1 MQVQLNCVTN
11 ALFLGI
17 AQALALL
24 TCVCYADENRKELR
38 RIVMVGLLFEIAVS
52 LTIGVLL
59 WFAPHILLERFFL
72 GNNTDAY
79 IISGIAIS
87 YFGIGLMGNGLALLF
102 ANYLQAIGR
111 SIMSEVVY
119 VLADVALI
127 WFVVSHRLENLTYS
141 GMSDIIMMGATFSG
155 VAKAQLSMILV
166 IPVLIILVNLF
177 SKRRPDSG
185 WDFFMM
191 LPKGFGVSQ
200 DRELTASLSSMEEVV
215 AFSQQVHDFCMRHG
229 IPARQAFHMS
239 LTVEEMAGNVI
250 EHGFTER
257 KNERLEARLVV
268 GESDLILRMRDN
280 CKAFDPKK
288 YYESAH
294 DSNDPTSNVGLK
306 IVLKLATE
314 VSYTSTLK
322 LNNLIVRIPR
332 EAN

>member
-166 IPVLIILVNLF
+166 IPLLIILVNLF

-200 DRELTASLSSMEEVV
+200 DRELTASLSSSEYPKV
-215 AFSQQVHDFCMRHG
+215 AE
-229 IPARQAFHMS
+229 IPKSIQ
-239 LTVEEMAGNVI
+239 
-250 EHGFTER
+250 
-257 KNERLEARLVV
+257 
-268 GESDLILRMRDN
+268 
-280 CKAFDPKK
+280 
-288 YYESAH
+288 
-294 DSNDPTSNVGLK
+294 
-306 IVLKLATE
+306 
-314 VSYTSTLK
+314 
-322 LNNLIVRIPR
+322 
-332 EAN
+332 